1 MVKHIVFFHL
11 LDEAEGK
18 SKVENAQII
27 KAGLEGLIDLVPC
40 LKAAEVGINIPNAT
54 KTNYDIALV
63 CDFESWADLD
73 AYQAHPEHLKVAA
86 YIGKCKDD
94 RAAVDYEY

>member
-1 MVKHIVFFHL
+1 MIKHIVFFHL

-18 SKVENAQII
+18 TKVENAQII
-27 KAGLEGLIDLVPC
+27 KEGLEALTDLVPC
-40 LKAAEVGINIPNAT
+40 LKAAEVGINIPNAP

-63 CDFESWADLD
+63 CEFETWADLD
-73 AYQAHPEHLKVAA
+73 AYQVHLEHVKVAS

-94 RAAVDYEY
+94 RAAVDYEF